1 MPCEGLLAII
11 QRRTHA
17 LIGKTR
23 YVRIGVA
30 VCVYGFNGFQ
40 DCMYA
45 KYFVIYVLTIELS
58 TIPRKCY
65 IDNGTISCMGYTLS
79 SVNYAQRS
87 FEIHLWPFVLAAH
100 DSLN

>member
-1 MPCEGLLAII
+1 MLESGLL
-11 QRRTHA
+11 
-17 LIGKTR
+17 
-23 YVRIGVA
+23 
-30 VCVYGFNGFQ
+30 CVYIWFQ
-40 DCMYA
+40 WLSGLYA

-58 TIPRKCY
+58 TIPSKCY